1 MTKCAF
7 SWKFACYE
15 AFRLQRSLIAFA
27 YSAVAAHGVCG
38 GVDWGLWLTEIASR
52 GRTTI
57 EAQARSDGLRLLR
70 TINDTQAHGEE
81 GARADP
87 TRAAHEAG
95 LDVGSER
102 YQDAMAYL
110 IEQAALLGDE
120 HTAFDA
126 GDQHPHGYASYF
138 FTRRAVKLLEG

>member
-1 MTKCAF
+1 MALFTQLTD
-7 SWKFACYE
+7 SE
-15 AFRLQRSLIAFA
+15 QREN
-27 YSAVAAHGVCG
+27 HH
-38 GVDWGLWLTEIASR
+38 R
-52 GRTTI
+52 K
-57 EAQARSDGLRLLR
+57 
-70 TINDTQAHGEE
+70 

-95 LDVGSER
+95 LEVGSER

-120 HTAFDA
+120 HTAFDV

-138 FTRRAVKLLEG
+138 FTSGL

>member
-1 MTKCAF
+1 M
-7 SWKFACYE
+7 
-15 AFRLQRSLIAFA
+15 RLPQSGRHVDLDKQCLLIEVGMLRGLSLT
-27 YSAVAAHGVCG
+27 AHGVCG
-38 GVDWGLWLTEIASR
+38 GVDWGLWLTEIPSR

-57 EAQARSDGLRLLR
+57 EPQARSDGLRLLR
-70 TINDTQAHGEE
+70 TINDTHTHGEE

-120 HTAFDA
+120 HTAFDV
-126 GDQHPHGYASYF
+126 GDQHPHGTLPTSSPGG
-138 FTRRAVKLLEG
+138 L

>member
-1 MTKCAF
+1 
-7 SWKFACYE
+7 
-15 AFRLQRSLIAFA
+15 
-27 YSAVAAHGVCG
+27 
-38 GVDWGLWLTEIASR
+38 LWLR
-52 GRTTI
+52 GDSEQRRTTI

-70 TINDTQAHGEE
+70 IINDTQTHGEE

-102 YQDAMAYL
+102 YQAAMAYL

-120 HTAFDA
+120 HTAFDV

-138 FTRRAVKLLEG
+138 FTRRAVKLLEEGS

>member
-1 MTKCAF
+1 MT
-7 SWKFACYE
+7 
-15 AFRLQRSLIAFA
+15 
-27 YSAVAAHGVCG
+27 
-38 GVDWGLWLTEIASR
+38 SR

-87 TRAAHEAG
+87 TRAAQEAG

-110 IEQAALLGDE
+110 IEEAALLGDE
-120 HTAFDA
+120 HTAFDDE
-126 GDQHPHGYASYF
+126 GDQHTHGYASYV
-138 FTRRAVKLLEG
+138 FTRRAVKLLEEG

>member
-1 MTKCAF
+1 MLGVLSLTAL
-7 SWKFACYE
+7 ACG
-15 AFRLQRSLIAFA
+15 ARHLF
-27 YSAVAAHGVCG
+27 G
-38 GVDWGLWLTEIASR
+38 GVDCLLWLGNESEQR
-52 GRTTI
+52 RTTI

-70 TINDTQAHGEE
+70 IINDTQAHGQE

-102 YQDAMAYL
+102 YQAAMAYL
-110 IEQAALLGDE
+110 IEQAALLADE
-120 HTAFDA
+120 NTAFDV

-138 FTRRAVKLLEG
+138 FSRRAVKLLEEG

>member
-1 MTKCAF
+1 M
-7 SWKFACYE
+7 S
-15 AFRLQRSLIAFA
+15 
-27 YSAVAAHGVCG
+27 
-38 GVDWGLWLTEIASR
+38 ASR
-52 GRTTI
+52 RRTTI

-70 TINDTQAHGEE
+70 IIDDTQAHGEE
-81 GARADP
+81 GTRADP

-102 YQDAMAYL
+102 FQDAMAYL

-120 HTAFDA
+120 HTAFDV

>member
-1 MTKCAF
+1 MST
-7 SWKFACYE
+7 
-15 AFRLQRSLIAFA
+15 Q
-27 YSAVAAHGVCG
+27 
-38 GVDWGLWLTEIASR
+38 
-52 GRTTI
+52 RTTI
-57 EAQARSDGLRLLR
+57 RAQARNDGLRLLK
-70 TINDTQAHGEE
+70 TINDTQAHGQE

-87 TRAAHEAG
+87 SRAAHEAG

-102 YQDAMAYL
+102 YQDALAYL

-126 GDQHPHGYASYF
+126 VGDQHPHGYASYF

>member
-1 MTKCAF
+1 
-7 SWKFACYE
+7 
-15 AFRLQRSLIAFA
+15 
-27 YSAVAAHGVCG
+27 
-38 GVDWGLWLTEIASR
+38 LWLREKASR

-70 TINDTQAHGEE
+70 TINQTQAHGEE

-95 LDVGSER
+95 LAVGSER
-102 YQDAMAYL
+102 YQAAMAYL
-110 IEQAALLGDE
+110 IEQAALLADE
-120 HTAFDA
+120 HTAFDV

-138 FTRRAVKLLEG
+138 FTRRAVKLLEEGG